1 MLRES
6 SSCRPVLS
14 LVSRSIPIRG
24 DSSDPSPLS
33 PGQVWALVA
42 VAARELMWVIPR
54 VAHEIGVWH
63 RRALAIPDAPIRE
76 DALSALSSKRFNPEG
91 AALFA
96 VLPRRRDS
104 GLVRLLVAYQVLLD
118 FLDSASER
126 RVPQS
131 VADGM
136 QLHVALVEAL
146 QPGGP
151 ISDYYRYHPWRD
163 DGGYLRALV
172 ATCRE
177 CCAGLPSY
185 GCVRPFA
192 LRGAERCGVQGL
204 NHDPDPIR
212 REERLKNWAEAEFA
226 GESELGWWELTAAAS
241 STLGVHA
248 LLAQAADPVC
258 VERDVRDVDAAY
270 MPWVCAASTMLDS
283 YVDEAADVA
292 GNGHSYVAHYSSP
305 GMAKRRLYELV
316 RRSIHEARGLRNG
329 SRHALIVAGMAA
341 MYLSADDARTPELR
355 RTTGSFIQAGGSL
368 MRLLLPI
375 LRLWRIAYAQRSA

>member
-1 MLRES
+1 
-6 SSCRPVLS
+6 
-14 LVSRSIPIRG
+14 
-24 DSSDPSPLS
+24 
-33 PGQVWALVA
+33 
-42 VAARELMWVIPR
+42 MWVIPK
-54 VAHEIGVWH
+54 VAQEVGAWR

-104 GLVRLLVAYQVLLD
+104 GLVRLLVAFQVLLD

-126 RVPQS
+126 RVPQPI
-131 VADGM
+131 ADGR

-146 QPGGP
+146 QPGAP
-151 ISDYYRYHPWRD
+151 ISDYYRYHPWQD

-177 CCAGLPSY
+177 CCAALPSY
-185 GCVRPFA
+185 GCVQPFA
-192 LRGAERCGVQGL
+192 LRGARRCGVQGL

-212 REERLKNWAEAEFA
+212 REERLKSWAEAEFA
-226 GESELGWWELTAAAS
+226 HEFELGWWELTAAAS
-241 STLGVHA
+241 STLGIHA

-258 VERDVRDVDAAY
+258 LERDVCDVDAVY

-283 YVDEAADVA
+283 YVDEAVDTARD
-292 GNGHSYVAHYSSP
+292 GHSYVAHYPNP
-305 GMAKRRLYELV
+305 GAAARRVYELV
-316 RRSIHEARGLRNG
+316 WRSIHEARGLRNG

-341 MYLSADDARTPELR
+341 MYLSADDARTPEMR
-355 RTTGSFIQAGGSL
+355 GTTGSFIEAGGSL

-375 LRLWRIAYAQRSA
+375 LRLWRIAYAQSSA